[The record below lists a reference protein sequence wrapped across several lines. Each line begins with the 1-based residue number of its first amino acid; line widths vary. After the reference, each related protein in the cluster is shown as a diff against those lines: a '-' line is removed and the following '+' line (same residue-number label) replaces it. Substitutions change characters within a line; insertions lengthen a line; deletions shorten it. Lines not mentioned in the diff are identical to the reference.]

1 MKVVVIGTNHAGTT
15 AVRALKKV
23 NPAIEVVTYDKNDNI
38 SFLGCG
44 IALWVKG
51 EFQKPD
57 GLFYASPAILAAE
70 GIKVHMR
77 HEILA
82 IDKVA
87 QTIEVKNLDSGEI
100 FTDHYDKLIAAVGS
114 WPIIPPI
121 ENIDYEGI
129 KIVKWYQHAQA
140 IKAAN
145 NDPAIKKVVVCGAGY
160 IGVELVDAFHEAG
173 KAVTLIDI
181 CPRIMPNYYDKV
193 FTDKVET
200 AMKQKGVHL
209 AVGETVK
216 RFEGND
222 HHVSHVVT
230 DQNTYPAD
238 LVIWAV
244 GFRPATKLF
253 AKVVDLAPNGA
264 IKVNSFMQTSEPNIY
279 AIGDC
284 IEVYDNAK
292 QTPAY
297 IALATTSVRTGF
309 VAALNIAGKE
319 IACPGFQGSNAI
331 NVFGV
336 YLSSTGV
343 SEATCQRFNIDYE
356 SITVDDADRPEFMHD
371 HLPVTLTVVW
381 DKKSRHIIGAQVGSS
396 RNHTEVIYFFSL
408 AIQKKLTIDE
418 LPFVDIFFLPH
429 INKPFN
435 FITTAGLRALN
446 LDLFEQ
452 D

>member
-1 MKVVVIGTNHAGTT
+1 MKIVVIGTNHAGTT
-15 AVRALKKV
+15 AVRALKKI
-23 NPAIEVVTYDKNDNI
+23 NPALEVVTYDKNDNI

-57 GLFYASPAILAAE
+57 GLFYANPDLLKEE

-82 IDKVA
+82 IDKA
-87 QTIEVKNLDSGEI
+87 NKKLEIKNLETNEI

-121 ENIDYEGI
+121 ENIHYEGI
-129 KIVKWYQHAQA
+129 KIVKWYQHAQT

-145 NDPAIKKVVVCGAGY
+145 NNPAIKKVVVCGAGY
-160 IGVELVDAFHEAG
+160 IGVELVDAFHAAG
-173 KAVTLIDI
+173 KEVTLIDI
-181 CPRIMPNYYDKV
+181 CPRIMPNYYDKQ
-193 FTDKVET
+193 FTDKVED
-200 AMKQKGVHL
+200 AMKHAGVHL

-216 RFEGND
+216 RFAGENN
-222 HHVSHVVT
+222 HVTHVVT
-230 DQNTYPAD
+230 DQNTYSAD

-253 AKVVDLAPNGA
+253 KNIVDLSANGA
-264 IKVNSFMQTSEPNIY
+264 IKVNNTMQTSDPDIY

-292 QTPAY
+292 QNPAY

-309 VAALNIAGKE
+309 VAALNLAGKQ
-319 IACPGFQGSNAI
+319 IASPGFQGSNAI

-343 SEATCQRFNIDYE
+343 TTATCERLNIDYE

-371 HLPVTLTVVW
+371 HMPVTLTVVW
-381 DKKSRHIIGAQVGSS
+381 DKATRHIIGAQVGSK

-408 AIQKKLTIDE
+408 AIQKHLTIDE

-435 FITTAGLRALN
+435 FIATAGLRALK

-452 D
+452 E